1 MGGTCFSSVQWI
13 HVPLPAGCAS
23 GTMNNL
29 SMGSEDRGASYH
41 LKVSVRKWD
50 SEALLASNVT

>member
-1 MGGTCFSSVQWI
+1 MGGTCFSSVQGI

-29 SMGSEDRGASYH
+29 SMGSEDRGAF
-41 LKVSVRKWD
+41 KVSVRKWD